1 MSNKDLFQMMREQ
14 EVQTQNFLPNKKEIQ
29 FSATK
34 FITDVI
40 DGGEVDKYELLAQA
54 KRMQEALDV
63 ITAKIL
69 EVVPQENFEA
79 FGLKGT
85 FRNGGETINY
95 KDDFKWSEIK
105 EKLSERE
112 MLLKVALKSN
122 STIYDDDGIEVTR
135 VSTSPRKDTLAISW

>member
-1 MSNKDLFQMMREQ
+1 MSKNLYELMRQQ
-14 EVQTQNFLPNKKEIQ
+14 EIETSNFLPNKKEVQ
-29 FSATK
+29 FSANT
-34 FITDVI
+34 FITKVI

-69 EVVPQENFEA
+69 DVMPQENFEA

>member
-1 MSNKDLFQMMREQ
+1 MSNKDLFQLMREQ

-29 FSATK
+29 FSATQ

-105 EKLSERE
+105 EKLNERE

-122 STIYDDDGIEVTR
+122 SSIYDEDGVEVTR

>member
-1 MSNKDLFQMMREQ
+1 MMREQ
-14 EVQTQNFLPNKKEIQ
+14 EIQTQNFLPNKKEIQ

-34 FITDVI
+34 FIKDVI

-95 KDDFKWSEIK
+95 KDDFKWSELK

-122 STIYDDDGIEVTR
+122 SSIYDDDGVEVTR

>member
-1 MSNKDLFQMMREQ
+1 MSKDLFQLMREQ
-14 EVQTQNFLPNKKEIQ
+14 EIQTQNFLPNKKEIQ

-40 DGGEVDKYELLAQA
+40 DSGEVDKYELLAQA

-69 EVVPQENFEA
+69 DVVPQENFEA

>member
-1 MSNKDLFQMMREQ
+1 MMREQ

-29 FSATK
+29 FSTTK

-40 DGGEVDKYELLAQA
+40 YGGEVDKYELLAQA

-122 STIYDDDGIEVTR
+122 SSIFDDDGIEVTR

>member
-1 MSNKDLFQMMREQ
+1 MSKDLFQMMREQ

-29 FSATK
+29 FSATT
-34 FITDVI
+34 FITNLI

-69 EVVPQENFEA
+69 EVVPQKNFEA
-79 FGLKGT
+79 YGLKGT

-122 STIYDDDGIEVTR
+122 STIYDDDGIEVTK
-135 VSTSPRKDTLAISW
+135 VSTSPRKDTLAITW

>member
-1 MSNKDLFQMMREQ
+1 MSKDLFQMMREQ

-29 FSATK
+29 FSTTK

-40 DGGEVDKYELLAQA
+40 YGGEVDKYELLAQA

-122 STIYDDDGIEVTR
+122 SSIFDDDGIEVTR

>member
-85 FRNGGETINY
+85 YRNGGETINY

-105 EKLSERE
+105 EKLNERE

-122 STIYDDDGIEVTR
+122 SSIYDDDGVEVTR

>member
-1 MSNKDLFQMMREQ
+1 MSKDLFQMMREQ

-40 DGGEVDKYELLAQA
+40 YGGEVDKYELLAQA

-79 FGLKGT
+79 YGLKGT

>member
-1 MSNKDLFQMMREQ
+1 MSKNLYELMRQQ
-14 EVQTQNFLPNKKEIQ
+14 EIETSNFLPNKKEVQ
-29 FSATK
+29 FSANT
-34 FITDVI
+34 FITKVI

-69 EVVPQENFEA
+69 DVVPQENFEA

>member
-29 FSATK
+29 FSANK
-34 FITDVI
+34 FIIDVI

-105 EKLSERE
+105 EKLNERE

-122 STIYDDDGIEVTR
+122 SSIYDDDGVEVTR

>member
-14 EVQTQNFLPNKKEIQ
+14 EIQTQNFLPNKKEIQ

-34 FITDVI
+34 FIKDVI

-95 KDDFKWSEIK
+95 KDDFKWSELK
-105 EKLSERE
+105 EKLTERE

-122 STIYDDDGIEVTR
+122 SSIYDDDGVEVTR

>member
-1 MSNKDLFQMMREQ
+1 MSKNLYELMRQQ
-14 EVQTQNFLPNKKEIQ
+14 EIETSNFLPNKKEVQ
-29 FSATK
+29 FSANT
-34 FITDVI
+34 FITKVI

-54 KRMQEALDV
+54 KRMQEALDI

-69 EVVPQENFEA
+69 EVMPQENFEA
-79 FGLKGT
+79 YGLKGT

-122 STIYDDDGIEVTR
+122 STIYDDDGIEVTK

>member
-1 MSNKDLFQMMREQ
+1 MSKNLYELMRQQ
-14 EVQTQNFLPNKKEIQ
+14 EIETSNFLPNKKEVQ
-29 FSATK
+29 FSANT
-34 FITDVI
+34 FITKVI
-40 DGGEVDKYELLAQA
+40 DSGEVDKYELLAQA

-69 EVVPQENFEA
+69 DVVPQENFEA
-79 FGLKGT
+79 YGLKGT

-122 STIYDDDGIEVTR
+122 SSIYDNDGIEVTR

>member
-122 STIYDDDGIEVTR
+122 SCIYDDDGIEVTR

>member
-1 MSNKDLFQMMREQ
+1 MREQ

-40 DGGEVDKYELLAQA
+40 YGGEVDKYELLAQA

-69 EVVPQENFEA
+69 DVVPQENFEA

-105 EKLSERE
+105 EKLTERE

-122 STIYDDDGIEVTR
+122 SSIYDDDGVEVTR

>member
-1 MSNKDLFQMMREQ
+1 MSKDLFQMMREQ

-29 FSATK
+29 FSATT
-34 FITDVI
+34 FITNLI

-69 EVVPQENFEA
+69 DVVPQENFEA

>member
-1 MSNKDLFQMMREQ
+1 MSKDLFELMRQQ
-14 EVQTQNFLPNKKEIQ
+14 EIETSNFLPNKKEIQ
-29 FSATK
+29 FSATT
-34 FITDVI
+34 FITNLI

-69 EVVPQENFEA
+69 DVVPQENFEA

>member
-1 MSNKDLFQMMREQ
+1 MMREQ

-29 FSATK
+29 FSATT
-34 FITDVI
+34 FITNLI

-69 EVVPQENFEA
+69 DVVPQENFEA
-79 FGLKGT
+79 YGLKGT

-122 STIYDDDGIEVTR
+122 SSIYDDDGIEVIR

>member
-1 MSNKDLFQMMREQ
+1 MSKDLFELMRQQ
-14 EVQTQNFLPNKKEIQ
+14 EIETSNFLPNKKEIQ
-29 FSATK
+29 FSAKT
-34 FITDVI
+34 FITNLI

-69 EVVPQENFEA
+69 DVVPQENFEA

>member
-1 MSNKDLFQMMREQ
+1 MSKDLFQLMREQ
-14 EVQTQNFLPNKKEIQ
+14 EIQTQNFLPNKKEIQ

-40 DGGEVDKYELLAQA
+40 DGGEIDKYELLAQA

-122 STIYDDDGIEVTR
+122 SSIYDDDGIEVTR

>member
-1 MSNKDLFQMMREQ
+1 MRQQEIETSNFAP
-14 EVQTQNFLPNKKEIQ
+14 TKKEIQ

-34 FITDVI
+34 FITNVI
-40 DGGEVDKYELLAQA
+40 DSGEVDKYELLAQA

-85 FRNGGETINY
+85 FRNGGDTMNY

-105 EKLSERE
+105 DKLSERE

-122 STIYDDDGIEVTR
+122 SSLYDDDGIEVTR
-135 VSTSPRKDTLAISW
+135 VSTSPRKSTLAITW

>member
-1 MSNKDLFQMMREQ
+1 MSNKDLFQLMREQ
-14 EVQTQNFLPNKKEIQ
+14 EVQTQNFLPNKREIQ

-105 EKLSERE
+105 EKLNERE

-122 STIYDDDGIEVTR
+122 SSIYDDDGVEVTR

>member
-1 MSNKDLFQMMREQ
+1 MSNKDLFQLMREQ

-105 EKLSERE
+105 EKLNERE

-122 STIYDDDGIEVTR
+122 SSIYDDDGVEVTR

>member
-1 MSNKDLFQMMREQ
+1 MSKNLYELMRQQ
-14 EVQTQNFLPNKKEIQ
+14 EIETSNFLPNKKEVQ
-29 FSATK
+29 FSANT
-34 FITDVI
+34 FITKVI

-95 KDDFKWSEIK
+95 KDDLEWSEIK

>member
-1 MSNKDLFQMMREQ
+1 MMREQ

-105 EKLSERE
+105 EKLNERE

-122 STIYDDDGIEVTR
+122 SSIYDDDGVEVTR

>member
-1 MSNKDLFQMMREQ
+1 MREQ

-105 EKLSERE
+105 EKLNERE

-122 STIYDDDGIEVTR
+122 SSIYDDDGVEVTR

>member
-1 MSNKDLFQMMREQ
+1 MMREQ

-29 FSATK
+29 FSATT
-34 FITDVI
+34 FITNLI

-69 EVVPQENFEA
+69 DVVPQENFEA

-122 STIYDDDGIEVTR
+122 SSIYDDDGIEVTR

>member
-1 MSNKDLFQMMREQ
+1 MRQQ
-14 EVQTQNFLPNKKEIQ
+14 EIETSNFLPNKKEVQ
-29 FSATK
+29 FSANT
-34 FITDVI
+34 FITKVI

-69 EVVPQENFEA
+69 EVMPQENFEA

>member
-1 MSNKDLFQMMREQ
+1 MSKDLFQLMREQ
-14 EVQTQNFLPNKKEIQ
+14 EIQTQNFMPNKKEIQ

-40 DGGEVDKYELLAQA
+40 NGGEVDKYELLAQA

-105 EKLSERE
+105 EKLTERE

-122 STIYDDDGIEVTR
+122 SSIYDDDGVEVTR

>member
-1 MSNKDLFQMMREQ
+1 MRQQ
-14 EVQTQNFLPNKKEIQ
+14 EIETSNFLPNKKEIQ

-34 FITDVI
+34 FITNVI
-40 DGGEVDKYELLAQA
+40 DSGEVDKYELLAQA

-85 FRNGGETINY
+85 FRNGGDTINY

-105 EKLSERE
+105 DKLTERE

-122 STIYDDDGIEVTR
+122 SSLYDDDGIEVTR
-135 VSTSPRKDTLAISW
+135 VSTSPRKSTLAITW

>member
-1 MSNKDLFQMMREQ
+1 MTKDLFQLMREQ
-14 EVQTQNFLPNKKEIQ
+14 EIQTQNFLPNKREIQ

-34 FITDVI
+34 FINDVI

-95 KDDFKWSEIK
+95 KDDFKWSELK
-105 EKLSERE
+105 EKLTERE

-122 STIYDDDGIEVTR
+122 SSIYDDDGVEVTR

>member
-1 MSNKDLFQMMREQ
+1 MSKNLYELMRQQ
-14 EVQTQNFLPNKKEIQ
+14 EIETSNFLPNKKEVQ
-29 FSATK
+29 FSANT
-34 FITDVI
+34 FITKVI

-105 EKLSERE
+105 EKLNERE

-122 STIYDDDGIEVTR
+122 SSIYDDDGVEVTR

>member
-14 EVQTQNFLPNKKEIQ
+14 EVQKQNFLPNKKEIQ

-34 FITDVI
+34 FISDVI

-95 KDDFKWSEIK
+95 KDDFKWSELK

-122 STIYDDDGIEVTR
+122 LTIYDDDGIEVTR

>member
-54 KRMQEALDV
+54 KR
-63 ITAKIL
+63 
-69 EVVPQENFEA
+69 
-79 FGLKGT
+79 
-85 FRNGGETINY
+85 IN
-95 KDDFKWSEIK
+95 
-105 EKLSERE
+105 KLSRSY
-112 MLLKVALKSN
+112 SN
-122 STIYDDDGIEVTR
+122 CTPWCRAICAH
-135 VSTSPRKDTLAISW
+135 VSNKF

>member
-1 MSNKDLFQMMREQ
+1 MRQQ
-14 EVQTQNFLPNKKEIQ
+14 EIETSNFLPNKKEVQ
-29 FSATK
+29 FSANT
-34 FITDVI
+34 FITKVI
-40 DGGEVDKYELLAQA
+40 DSGEVDKYELLAQA

-69 EVVPQENFEA
+69 DVVPQENFEA

-105 EKLSERE
+105 EKFF
-112 MLLKVALKSN
+112 
-122 STIYDDDGIEVTR
+122 G
-135 VSTSPRKDTLAISW
+135 

>member
-1 MSNKDLFQMMREQ
+1 MSKNLYELMRQQ
-14 EVQTQNFLPNKKEIQ
+14 EIETSNFLPNKKEVQ
-29 FSATK
+29 FSANT
-34 FITDVI
+34 FITKVI
-40 DGGEVDKYELLAQA
+40 DSGEVDKYELLAQA

-69 EVVPQENFEA
+69 DVMPQENFEA

>member
-122 STIYDDDGIEVTR
+122 SSIYDDDGVEVTR